1 MNYIKNLDSESVSI
15 TICGRLIFVRK
26 QGGIAFAKIQD
37 DTGRMQV
44 AFRKAD
50 WSTVE
55 SFKEFVATLH
65 IGTIV
70 RLNGSCG
77 PSSTGELT
85 FWANAK
91 SSVLQQPVNAWPDK
105 YHGIA
110 DEETKIRKRYLDCVL
125 NEDTKKVFQF
135 RHSVIRTI
143 REFLQNE
150 NFTEVETPILAAAAS
165 GANARPFE
173 THLNSKDANLFL
185 RIAPETYLKRYVAA
199 GFDRVFEIGKNFRNE
214 GVDPSHLPEFTS
226 VEWYGAYMTHIH
238 NMTLFQE
245 LLDSLRECSVKMFP
259 QLWAS
264 AHSDTSNHILNH
276 NGTDIYFNNIRCYT
290 YTELFHKYLGEYP
303 ENLTWKERDN
313 LFKKS
318 IRPKLIDPVYI
329 TDYPAEMAPLA
340 ARNKDNPKLVDMWQ
354 LVINGWEIVKCY
366 QELVDPVLQEQ
377 LLLEQMAEKANDFEA
392 VELEPDFLECMRYGM
407 PPMSGL
413 GLGIDRLVCLLS
425 GQDNLRDVVMFPVIL
440 GG

>member
-1 MNYIKNLDSESVSI
+1 MNYITNLNSESVSV

-37 DTGRMQV
+37 DTGRLQV

-50 WSTVE
+50 WPTVE
-55 SFKEFVATLH
+55 TFKEFVATLH

-70 RLNGSCG
+70 RLNGNCG

-85 FWANAK
+85 FWANAT
-91 SSVLQQPVNAWPDK
+91 SEVLQQSLNAWPDK

-110 DEETKIRKRYLDCVL
+110 DDETKIRKRYLDCVL
-125 NEDTKKVFQF
+125 NEDTKKVFKF
-135 RHSVIRTI
+135 RHEVIQTI
-143 REFLQNE
+143 REALQDNG
-150 NFTEVETPILAAAAS
+150 FTEVETPILAAAAS
-165 GANARPFE
+165 GANARPFQ
-173 THLNSKDANLFL
+173 THLNSKDADLFL

-226 VEWYGAYMTHIH
+226 VEWYAAYNTHMD
-238 NMTLFQE
+238 NMKLFKH
-245 LLDSLRECSVKMFP
+245 LLDDRIVQSAKHLFFPNLWNNNVFNYRGVEIDFDQTTQRTYQSLFEEHVG
-259 QLWAS
+259 A
-264 AHSDTSNHILNH
+264 
-276 NGTDIYFNNIRCYT
+276 
-290 YTELFHKYLGEYP
+290 YP

-318 IRPKLIDPVYI
+318 IRPKLINPVYI

-377 LLLEQMAEKANDFEA
+377 LLREQMAEKVNDPEA